1 MLGSEFEKEDVI
13 SFCQYS
19 DIISE
24 KEKWYKENIAGGK
37 QEETGKDEWDNPYYG
52 FPQMVRFAFNL
63 NESSMSKIK
72 ELEEQGYSYHLSA
85 LFAPQSI
92 EKDDE
97 GKYQKFEYENE
108 VLDFLQSIDGT
119 KNDRNVLSFL
129 DNERIKEG
137 KLCRHMVMVMPYCA
151 SCDAMEKLI
160 NDNKDALKNLSDY
173 EIINISGL
181 NSQYTKIQEVKSKI
195 ATCESEDK
203 KTITLTVNRMLTGC
217 TVPQWDTM
225 IFLKDTALLLDKRSQ
240 PIYPTAQVGVAAGNI
255 HPVGTGEIR
264 QHDFRNRST
273 VSTVAASAPE

>member
-1 MLGSEFEKEDVI
+1 
-13 SFCQYS
+13 
-19 DIISE
+19 
-24 KEKWYKENIAGGK
+24 
-37 QEETGKDEWDNPYYG
+37 
-52 FPQMVRFAFNL
+52 
-63 NESSMSKIK
+63 MSKIK
-72 ELEEQGYSYHLSA
+72 DLEEQGYSYHLSA

-97 GKYQKFEYENE
+97 DKYQKFEYENE

-160 NDNKDALKNLSDY
+160 NDNKDSLKNLSDY

-225 IFLKDTALLLDKRSQ
+225 IFLKDTASPQDYDQAIFRLQSQ
-240 PIYPTAQVGVAAGNI
+240 YVVEYEGKEHIMCADGYPPIKKDTEYIFIVKKSEGSFVDFEAYNPAFPMRFCVF
-255 HPVGTGEIR
+255 EIT
-264 QHDFRNRST
+264 DE
-273 VSTVAASAPE
+273 VKAASSAEELTGLTDAEKEVYQRFYYDTLG

>member
-1 MLGSEFEKEDVI
+1 MDKAEKELEKETKGLDVKVKLHLSGTPYRILLGSEFEKEDVI

-24 KEKWYKENIAGGK
+24 KKKWYDENIAGGK
-37 QEETGKDEWDNPYYG
+37 QEETGKEEWDNPYYG

-63 NESSMSKIK
+63 NESSMNKIK

-108 VLDFLQSIDGT
+108 VLDFLQSIEGT

-137 KLCRHMVMVMPYCA
+137 KLCRHMGYG
-151 SCDAMEKLI
+151 
-160 NDNKDALKNLSDY
+160 Y
-173 EIINISGL
+173 
-181 NSQYTKIQEVKSKI
+181 
-195 ATCESEDK
+195 
-203 KTITLTVNRMLTGC
+203 
-217 TVPQWDTM
+217 
-225 IFLKDTALLLDKRSQ
+225 ALLRVL
-240 PIYPTAQVGVAAGNI
+240 
-255 HPVGTGEIR
+255 
-264 QHDFRNRST
+264 
-273 VSTVAASAPE
+273 